1 MTGFRQLWAE
11 LRGTGVDVLACV
23 AGAVA
28 TPGLGATMRRP
39 LPARSTRIGSPKRPC
54 TRSAAAR
61 GPCPAT

>member
-39 LPARSTRIGSPKRPC
+39 APGTVHPDRSPKRPC